1 MSTPHADI
9 PQPTAR
15 LVAGPG
21 VFIVLSGP
29 SGVGKD
35 TLLQR
40 LFERDSL
47 LHYSVSYTT
56 RPPREGEVDGVSYV
70 FVSEQTFWE
79 LALRGELLEW
89 AFIHGHWYGS
99 SMGRIQGFLDRKED
113 VVLKIDVQGA
123 ASIRERVSG
132 NAVFIFVAPPS
143 FEELERR
150 LTERR
155 TESSEDLSVRLA
167 NARNELEQA
176 SHYDAV
182 VVNDDIDKAVDAIL
196 TIVHAHRI
204 ARKEASTS

>member
-21 VFIVLSGP
+21 VFVVLSGP

-35 TLLQR
+35 TILQQ
-40 LFERDSL
+40 LFERDPK

-56 RPPREGEVDGVSYV
+56 RPPREGEVDGISYV
-70 FVSEQTFWE
+70 FVSEQTFWN
-79 LALRGELLEW
+79 LASQGELLEW
-89 AFIHGHWYGS
+89 AYIHGHWYGS
-99 SMGRIQGFLDRKED
+99 SMGRIQGFLDRQED

-132 NAVFIFVAPPS
+132 NAVFIFVAPPT

-150 LTERR
+150 LTERK
-155 TESSEDLSVRLA
+155 TESTEDLSVRLA
-167 NARNELEQA
+167 NARNELAQS

-196 TIVHAHRI
+196 TIVHAHRV

>member
-89 AFIHGHWYGS
+89 GSAFLTNMPRYFVMPSRNFPS
-99 SMGRIQGFLDRKED
+99 SPTTWRMAMPFFWQSARS
-113 VVLKIDVQGA
+113 
-123 ASIRERVSG
+123 AS
-132 NAVFIFVAPPS
+132 P
-143 FEELERR
+143 
-150 LTERR
+150 
-155 TESSEDLSVRLA
+155 
-167 NARNELEQA
+167 
-176 SHYDAV
+176 
-182 VVNDDIDKAVDAIL
+182 
-196 TIVHAHRI
+196 
-204 ARKEASTS
+204 